1 MRPENY
7 EVRGR
12 LLRRF
17 ILLYLVS
24 IGLVIAGFRGLS
36 GREEAAGAV
45 PGANRSAAAP
55 PATANPANASP
66 GASGTG
72 GRSPAG
78 NVLAAAGNVPAVAT
92 EGQRAN
98 QLMAE
103 LDSVRRQVL
112 LLRREVLIK
121 DSLIDQ
127 LAMAPVPEIYDHAFE
142 KQEMKQRQKEK
153 AVIRDALQKIG
164 HAG

>member
-7 EVRGR
+7 EVRSR

-17 ILLYLVS
+17 ILLYVVS

-36 GREEAAGAV
+36 SQEAAAGAV
-45 PGANRSAAAP
+45 PLATGSVVAGATPASAV
-55 PATANPANASP
+55 PASADK
-66 GASGTG
+66 
-72 GRSPAG
+72 
-78 NVLAAAGNVPAVAT
+78 VPAVMT
-92 EGQRAN
+92 DKQRAE
-98 QLMAE
+98 QLATE
-103 LDSVRRQVL
+103 LDSIRRQVL

-121 DSLIDQ
+121 DSLVDQ

-153 AVIRDALQKIG
+153 AVIHEALQKIG
-164 HAG
+164 HAE